1 MDNHRFDALVQ
12 RLALRG
18 SRRDALK
25 GGMAAAATGLLATT
39 NPSTAQDASPVATP
53 AFPADPHPSAD
64 AARTRPDYLFVQQ
77 FDGGAWTPKP
87 GEDGTYL
94 LALTG
99 VAPNTTYFS
108 DRPERDTGL
117 APNQPFL
124 DGLGFSAENPPNAA
138 IVVQDA
144 SGEEDVLVVELM
156 SPVYD
161 ADAATLTYDAKVLR
175 DYGGRGLAVL
185 AREQADYEFAAS
197 FGEGS
202 LFIDDCPDSLL
213 DGCYIAANGDW
224 TSNWDWLGFIS
235 SGNCWNSSTW
245 LCEPCGSYSYVC
257 NETYDG
263 CQGGCRD
270 DIQLCGSPDCG
281 PE

>member
-1 MDNHRFDALVQ
+1 MRPVVVVVVSPCSSTCSSLREALEQLLTKLLQRMGANEFMERWITPVAAFDDMNPAAVRIAFDVEKIEPRQTEMFTEETGCRLSHLIRIAQRPQRIAQCEQQ
-12 RLALRG
+12 RLAR
-18 SRRDALK
+18 
-25 GGMAAAATGLLATT
+25 
-39 NPSTAQDASPVATP
+39 
-53 AFPADPHPSAD
+53 
-64 AARTRPDYLFVQQ
+64 
-77 FDGGAWTPKP
+77 
-87 GEDGTYL
+87 
-94 LALTG
+94 
-99 VAPNTTYFS
+99 
-108 DRPERDTGL
+108 
-117 APNQPFL
+117 
-124 DGLGFSAENPPNAA
+124 
-138 IVVQDA
+138 
-144 SGEEDVLVVELM
+144 
-156 SPVYD
+156 
-161 ADAATLTYDAKVLR
+161 LR
-175 DYGGRGLAVL
+175 DSQRRLCLVSRGNLIGKSQGGSTKFQ
-185 AREQADYEFAAS
+185 EQADYEFAAS